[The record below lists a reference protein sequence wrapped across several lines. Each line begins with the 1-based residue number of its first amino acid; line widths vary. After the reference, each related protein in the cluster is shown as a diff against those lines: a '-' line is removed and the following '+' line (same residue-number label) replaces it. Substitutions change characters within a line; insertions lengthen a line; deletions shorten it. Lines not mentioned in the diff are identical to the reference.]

1 MDYLISAGLSEDY
14 AKMMSGLE
22 GMVASGIEE
31 KGYESDIKLVGKVAL
46 KEFVEA
52 KKAIWTRA

>member
-1 MDYLISAGLSEDY
+1 MDYLISVGLSEDY

-22 GMVASGIEE
+22 GMIASGVEE
-31 KGYESDIKLVGKVAL
+31 KNYESDIKLAGKVSL

-52 KKAIWTRA
+52 NKAVWAKA